1 MLKIRIT
8 YNYERPEELEE
19 AYKSRGKSKYS
30 SIYLDVE
37 IKVAHTKMSD
47 PGSYNYVITNRSK

>member
-19 AYKSRGKSKYS
+19 AIKKLEKEFEIISQSQAYKSRGKSKYS
-30 SIYLDVE
+30 SIYLDIE
-37 IKVAHTKMSD
+37 MKK
-47 PGSYNYVITNRSK
+47 

>member
-1 MLKIRIT
+1 MLQKIIQIFQNKCGDNMLKIRIT

-19 AYKSRGKSKYS
+19 AYKNRGKSKYS

-37 IKVAHTKMSD
+37 IKK
-47 PGSYNYVITNRSK
+47 

>member
-19 AYKSRGKSKYS
+19 AIKKLEKEFEIISQSQTYKSRGKSKYS
-30 SIYLDVE
+30 NIYLDVE
-37 IKVAHTKMSD
+37 MKK
-47 PGSYNYVITNRSK
+47 